1 MASIQAAVE
10 KEAKE
15 KEALEAKIKAME
27 SKVGVGDTMDHVVLL
42 TRALET
48 RSVHTSATANG
59 LCVCRRLCWQLD
71 QCLMPLL
78 PCSQGQITQAGF
90 SYP

>member
-27 SKVGVGDTMDHVVLL
+27 SKVGSRSAINDVMLL
-42 TRALET
+42 QQALET
-48 RSVHTSATANG
+48 RSVRTNATASD
-59 LCVCRRLCWQLD
+59 LCVFANAYDNR
-71 QCLMPLL
+71 
-78 PCSQGQITQAGF
+78 
-90 SYP
+90 